1 MLDAM
6 TPKLIITKTV
16 SIPLSELE
24 FRFARGSGPGGQNV
38 NKVETRVE
46 LLFDA
51 AHSPSLTN
59 ETREM
64 VFHSIGSRIDAN
76 GILHLVVGT
85 SRSQWKNRQ
94 EAIKRFLELMQ
105 KALTPKKKRVKTKLP
120 QVAKQKRLEQKKRRG
135 ENIRMRR
142 IIPD

>member
-16 SIPLSELE
+16 TIPLSELE
-24 FRFARGSGPGGQNV
+24 FRFARSGGPGGQNV

-46 LLFDA
+46 LLFDVA
-51 AHSPSLTN
+51 QSRSLTD
-59 ETREM
+59 ETRRM
-64 VFHSIGSRIDAN
+64 VFHLLGSRIDTD
-76 GILHLVVGT
+76 GILHLTSGA

-105 KALTPKKKRVKTKLP
+105 KALTPKKKRVKTKVP
-120 QVAKQKRLEQKKRRG
+120 HVVKRKRLEQKKRRG
-135 ENIRMRR
+135 EIIRMRKV
-142 IIPD
+142 DL